1 MSATKDFTKGK
12 PAKQIFLFSLPLM
25 LGNVFQQ
32 LYTMVDTIVV
42 GQGVGVEA
50 LASLGA
56 TDWLNWLVLGL
67 LTGLTQG
74 FAILFS
80 QCYGANDQKNLQKA
94 VGNAL
99 SLTMVAA
106 VVLLVAAQLSI
117 VPILRVLQ
125 TPENIFGGAKL
136 YLRIVFAGIPI
147 ILFYNFASALLRSL
161 GDSRAPFVALVVA
174 SVINIVLDI
183 LFVMGFHWGIAG
195 AATATVLAQGV
206 SLIYCVF
213 VVRRIQIL
221 QISRDTM
228 RIERQTAGRLL
239 FLGVPVMFQNTII
252 SVGGMFIQSIVNG
265 FGFLFVAGFTAAN
278 KLYGLL
284 ETAGVSYGYAITTYV
299 AQNYGAGDFKRIKKG
314 MRSGTMIAVGTS
326 VLVSVLMIVFGE
338 NILKLF
344 ISAEPDQAEQ
354 VLTIAKHCLYIMSA
368 FLSILYVLHVHRSGL
383 MGIGDTV
390 TPMASGI
397 MELLMRVVA
406 GLTFPVFMGQEG
418 IFYGEILAWA
428 GAAVLQVVVY
438 YIEIGIKSRKYEGN
452 MRAEVGTE
460 D

>member
-183 LFVMGFHWGIAG
+183 LFVM
-195 AATATVLAQGV
+195 
-206 SLIYCVF
+206 
-213 VVRRIQIL
+213 
-221 QISRDTM
+221 
-228 RIERQTAGRLL
+228 
-239 FLGVPVMFQNTII
+239 
-252 SVGGMFIQSIVNG
+252 
-265 FGFLFVAGFTAAN
+265 
-278 KLYGLL
+278 
-284 ETAGVSYGYAITTYV
+284 
-299 AQNYGAGDFKRIKKG
+299 
-314 MRSGTMIAVGTS
+314 
-326 VLVSVLMIVFGE
+326 
-338 NILKLF
+338 
-344 ISAEPDQAEQ
+344 
-354 VLTIAKHCLYIMSA
+354 
-368 FLSILYVLHVHRSGL
+368 
-383 MGIGDTV
+383 
-390 TPMASGI
+390 
-397 MELLMRVVA
+397 
-406 GLTFPVFMGQEG
+406 
-418 IFYGEILAWA
+418 
-428 GAAVLQVVVY
+428 
-438 YIEIGIKSRKYEGN
+438 
-452 MRAEVGTE
+452 
-460 D
+460 